1 MNCQKNQSEV
11 QKETLSRFFGFR
23 VRIGVSQRE
32 CLSDDPQVDQIQPHQ
47 GDSTGDDNGP
57 VSLGYVLKKYFNHL
71 RINK

>member
-1 MNCQKNQSEV
+1 MNGQKSPGEV

-32 CLSDDPQVDQIQPHQ
+32 CLSDDPQVDQIQPHR
-47 GDSTGDDNGP
+47 GDSLRDDGP
-57 VSLGYVLKKYFNHL
+57 VSLEYALRKYFNHF